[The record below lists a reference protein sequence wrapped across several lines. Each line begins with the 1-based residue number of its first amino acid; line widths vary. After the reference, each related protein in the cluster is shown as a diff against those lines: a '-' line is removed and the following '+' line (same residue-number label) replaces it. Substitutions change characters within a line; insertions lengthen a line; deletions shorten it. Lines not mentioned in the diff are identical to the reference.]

1 MGCGP
6 VKDGLGRVA
15 RSRDDGPALTPHFPA
30 SGFGRGIRCWWSLT
44 KLAYTVGNCD
54 KAATLRIQ
62 RRTHRRRHS
71 LDRNSRIGIAMY
83 IVAEIFDR
91 RRSTSG
97 NNFIMVSLMST
108 MQIVNELIDWREQRG
123 SVPVLRVRVL
133 IRSCWWCWSRLLP

>member
-1 MGCGP
+1 
-6 VKDGLGRVA
+6 
-15 RSRDDGPALTPHFPA
+15 
-30 SGFGRGIRCWWSLT
+30 
-44 KLAYTVGNCD
+44 
-54 KAATLRIQ
+54 
-62 RRTHRRRHS
+62 
-71 LDRNSRIGIAMY
+71 MY

-97 NNFIMVSLMST
+97 NNFIMVSLIST